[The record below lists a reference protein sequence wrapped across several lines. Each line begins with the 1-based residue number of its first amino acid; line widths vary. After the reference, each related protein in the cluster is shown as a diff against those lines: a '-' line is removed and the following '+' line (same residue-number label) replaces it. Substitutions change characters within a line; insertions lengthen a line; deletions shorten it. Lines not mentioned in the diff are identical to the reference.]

1 MAGAESPY
9 NPLKL
14 QKNYFL
20 RDINMAFN
28 LVLVNPQ
35 IPNNTGA
42 IGRLCV
48 NAGASLHLIKPIGFD
63 IDEKA
68 VRRAGL
74 DYWDKLDL
82 HIWESI
88 DDFFKNNSIKDNA
101 YFATTKTDRAYFE
114 VSFKDGDYIFFGSE
128 TSGIPEDILDNYK
141 SQNITIPM
149 TNNGRSLNLAISTGI
164 VLYDAIRQTFNDF
177 KK

>member
-1 MAGAESPY
+1 MS
-9 NPLKL
+9 
-14 QKNYFL
+14 
-20 RDINMAFN
+20 FN
-28 LVLVNPQ
+28 LVLVHPQ

-82 HIWESI
+82 HVWENI
-88 DDFFKNNSIKDNA
+88 DDFFAHNKIDSNA
-101 YFATTKTDRAYFE
+101 HFATTKTDKPYFE
-114 VSFKDGDYIFFGSE
+114 AEFKNGDYIFFGSE
-128 TSGIPEDILDNYK
+128 TAGIPETILDKYK
-141 SQNITIPM
+141 NQTITIPM
-149 TNNGRSLNLAISTGI
+149 TNKGRSLNLAISTGI
-164 VLYDAIRQTFNDF
+164 VLYDAIRQTYESFEV
-177 KK
+177 

>member
-1 MAGAESPY
+1 
-9 NPLKL
+9 
-14 QKNYFL
+14 
-20 RDINMAFN
+20 MAFN
-28 LVLVNPQ
+28 LVLVHPQ

-82 HIWESI
+82 HVWESL
-88 DDFFKNNSIKDNA
+88 DDFFAHNEIKTNA
-101 YFATTKTDRAYFE
+101 YFATTKTQRPYFE
-114 VSFKDGDYIFFGSE
+114 ADFKEGDYIFFGSE
-128 TSGIPEDILDNYK
+128 TAGIPEDILSKYQ
-141 SQNITIPM
+141 SQTITIPM
-149 TNNGRSLNLAISTGI
+149 TKDGRSLNLAISTGI
-164 VLYDAIRQTFNDF
+164 VLYDAIRQNYATF
-177 KK
+177 KKA

>member
-1 MAGAESPY
+1 M
-9 NPLKL
+9 
-14 QKNYFL
+14 
-20 RDINMAFN
+20 FN
-28 LVLVNPQ
+28 LVLVHPQ

-48 NAGASLHLIKPIGFD
+48 NAGASLHLIKPIAFD

-74 DYWDKLDL
+74 DYWEKLDL
-82 HIWESI
+82 HVWESI
-88 DDFFKNNSIKDNA
+88 DEFFEKNTIDKNA
-101 YFATTKTDRAYFE
+101 YFATTKTDKPYFE
-114 VSFKDGDYIFFGSE
+114 ANFKEGDFIFFGSE
-128 TSGIPEDILDNYK
+128 TAGIPQEILEKYK

-149 TNNGRSLNLAISTGI
+149 TKEGRSLNLAISTGI
-164 VLYDAIRQTFNDF
+164 VLYDAIRQNYTSF

>member
-1 MAGAESPY
+1 M
-9 NPLKL
+9 
-14 QKNYFL
+14 
-20 RDINMAFN
+20 FN

-48 NAGASLHLIKPIGFD
+48 NAGAALHIIKPIAFD

-74 DYWDKLDL
+74 DYWSKLDL
-82 HIWESI
+82 HVWESI
-88 DDFFKNNSIKDNA
+88 DEFFLNNKITNNA
-101 YFATTKTDRAYFE
+101 HFATTKTDRPYFE
-114 VSFKDGDYIFFGSE
+114 ADFKEGDFIFFGSE
-128 TSGIPEDILDNYK
+128 TAGIDEKILDKYK

-149 TNNGRSLNLAISTGI
+149 TNDGRSLNLAISTGI
-164 VLYDAIRQTFNDF
+164 VLYDAIRQNYTSF
-177 KK
+177 KEIQ

>member
-1 MAGAESPY
+1 MS
-9 NPLKL
+9 
-14 QKNYFL
+14 
-20 RDINMAFN
+20 FN

-74 DYWDKLDL
+74 DYWHKLDL
-82 HIWESI
+82 HVWESI
-88 DDFFKNNSIKDNA
+88 DEFFENNAISDNA
-101 YFATTKTDRAYFE
+101 YFATTKTERPYFDAK
-114 VSFKDGDYIFFGSE
+114 FNDGDYIFFGSE
-128 TSGIPEDILDNYK
+128 TKGIPENILQKYK
-141 SQNITIPM
+141 DQTITIPM
-149 TNNGRSLNLAISTGI
+149 TKEGRSLNLAISTGI
-164 VLYDAIRQTFNDF
+164 VLYDAIRQNYSSFD
-177 KK
+177 KR